1 MSRAESSL
9 YDVDGHKIVNINR
22 KILGAWRDGH
32 PGKPKIREL
41 AQALSNIGIC
51 RYLI

>member
-1 MSRAESSL
+1 MK
-9 YDVDGHKIVNINR
+9 DDGHKIGNINR

-41 AQALSNIGIC
+41 AQALSNIGKYQQQTIIS
-51 RYLI
+51 YLN